1 MAVVTPLA
9 GQILAGPD
17 PDLRAAQRPVSRSRP
32 ARDACVIG
40 YGASRRT
47 GAITGIRDHLQDMQP
62 ERAAGRLIRMK
73 NELRIAAGLVL
84 AVALAGCGATS
95 PQPRPVTAHGVALRE
110 PLVSPRPYGAADTAF
125 GLDALGAWCRADPQ
139 ANLVLSPSSLASGL
153 GMAYLGARGAT
164 ARAMDG
170 VLHLPAASGQALEAG
185 LQARSAALRG
195 LDSPGVTVDASDQ
208 VWTDPS
214 LTTLRSYLNAVA
226 TGYDAGVAQVPLL
239 HSPDQ
244 AAQQIDRAIATA
256 TRGLIPQLLAPGSLQ
271 DIGWVLTD
279 ALYLKAAWAT
289 PFQASKTEPGP
300 FTTAAGRQ
308 VSAQFM
314 NGGPYVAASAD
325 GWTAVWLPYGNGR
338 LAMMA
343 LLPPAGPGGCAMPTA
358 AQLGTLTTRL
368 VAGGTAGPALSPDIS
383 LPKVNLQDKVSLNAL
398 LTGLGMG
405 VAFTSDADFS
415 GLSQQA
421 CCIGLVEHAA
431 TLQVGEKGTVASAA
445 TAVGI
450 AVSAA
455 RAGSPPVTFD
465 RPYLMVVTDRTT
477 GEPLFMARVAD
488 PTQP

>member
-1 MAVVTPLA
+1 
-9 GQILAGPD
+9 
-17 PDLRAAQRPVSRSRP
+17 
-32 ARDACVIG
+32 
-40 YGASRRT
+40 
-47 GAITGIRDHLQDMQP
+47 MQP
-62 ERAAGRLIRMK
+62 ERAAGRLMRMK

-84 AVALAGCGATS
+84 AVALAGCAATS
-95 PQPRPVTAHGVALRE
+95 PPPPRPVMAHGVVLRE

-153 GMAYLGARGAT
+153 GMAYLGARGGT

-195 LDSPGVTVDASDQ
+195 LDGPGVTVDASDQ

-214 LTTLRSYLNAVA
+214 LTTQRSYLNAVA

-244 AAQQIDRAIATA
+244 AAQQIDGAIATA
-256 TRGLIPQLLAPGSLQ
+256 THGLIPQLLAPGSLQ
-271 DIGWVLTD
+271 DTGWVLTD
-279 ALYLKAAWAT
+279 ALYLKADWAT
-289 PFQASKTEPGP
+289 PFQAAATGPGP
-300 FTTAAGRQ
+300 FTTDSGRQ

-314 NGGPYVAASAD
+314 NGGPYVSASAG
-325 GWTAVWLPYGNGR
+325 GWSAVWLPYRGGR

-343 LLPPAGPGGCAMPTA
+343 LLPPAGRGGCALPTA
-358 AQLGTLTTRL
+358 AQLGSLATRL
-368 VAGGTAGPALSPDIS
+368 AAGGTAQGAGPLLTRDIS

-405 VAFTSDADFS
+405 VAFTSDADFA
-415 GLSQQA
+415 GLSPQA
-421 CCIGLVEHAA
+421 CCIGMVEHAA

-450 AVSAA
+450 AASAA
-455 RAGSPPVTFD
+455 RAGAPPLTFD

-477 GEPLFMARVAD
+477 GEPLFMAHVTN

>member
-1 MAVVTPLA
+1 M
-9 GQILAGPD
+9 
-17 PDLRAAQRPVSRSRP
+17 
-32 ARDACVIG
+32 
-40 YGASRRT
+40 
-47 GAITGIRDHLQDMQP
+47 
-62 ERAAGRLIRMK
+62 RMK

-84 AVALAGCGATS
+84 AVSLAGCGTA
-95 PQPRPVTAHGVALRE
+95 PLPRPVMAHGVALRE

-125 GLDALGAWCRADPQ
+125 GLDVLGAWCRADPQ

-164 ARAMDG
+164 AQAMDG
-170 VLHLPAASGQALEAG
+170 VLHRPAVSGQALEAG
-185 LQARSAALRG
+185 LQARSAALRRLEG
-195 LDSPGVTVDASDQ
+195 PGVMVDESDQ

-244 AAQQIDRAIATA
+244 AAQQIDQAIATA
-256 TRGLIPQLLAPGSLQ
+256 THGLIPQLLAPGSLR
-271 DIGWVLTD
+271 DIGWMLTD
-279 ALYLKAAWAT
+279 ALYLKADWAT
-289 PFQASKTEPGP
+289 PFQASETGPGS

-343 LLPPAGPGGCAMPTA
+343 LLLPAGRGGCALPTA
-358 AQLGTLTTRL
+358 AQLGSLTTSL
-368 VAGGTAGPALSPDIS
+368 AADGPVRGSGPLLTRDIS
-383 LPKVNLQDKVSLNAL
+383 LPKVNLQDKVSMQSL
-398 LTGLGMG
+398 LAGLGMG
-405 VAFTSDADFS
+405 VAFTAAADFA
-415 GLSQQA
+415 GLSPQA
-421 CCIGLVEHAA
+421 CCIGVVEHAA

-450 AVSAA
+450 AASAA
-455 RAGSPPVTFD
+455 RTEASPVVFD

-477 GEPLFMARVAD
+477 GEPLFMARVTD

>member
-1 MAVVTPLA
+1 
-9 GQILAGPD
+9 
-17 PDLRAAQRPVSRSRP
+17 
-32 ARDACVIG
+32 
-40 YGASRRT
+40 
-47 GAITGIRDHLQDMQP
+47 MQP
-62 ERAAGRLIRMK
+62 DHAAGRLMRMK
-73 NELRIAAGLVL
+73 KELRIAAGLVL
-84 AVALAGCGATS
+84 AVALAGCGVTS
-95 PQPRPVTAHGVALRE
+95 PQPQPAMAHGVALRE

-185 LQARSAALRG
+185 LQARSTALRG
-195 LDSPGVTVDASDQ
+195 LDGPGVTVNASDQ
-208 VWTDPS
+208 VWADPS

-226 TGYDAGVAQVPLL
+226 TGYDAGVAKVPLL
-239 HSPDQ
+239 HNPDQ
-244 AAQQIDRAIATA
+244 ATQQIDQAIATA
-256 TRGLIPQLLAPGSLQ
+256 THGLIPQLLAPGSLQ

-289 PFQASKTEPGP
+289 PFQAGATGPGP
-300 FTTAAGRQ
+300 FTTGSGRQ
-308 VSAQFM
+308 VSAQYM
-314 NGGPYVAASAD
+314 NGGPYVSASAG
-325 GWTAVWLPYGNGR
+325 GWTAAWLPYSDGR

-343 LLPPAGPGGCAMPTA
+343 LLPPAGRSGCALPTA
-358 AQLGTLTTRL
+358 AQLGSLTTRL
-368 VAGGTAGPALSPDIS
+368 AAGGTSQGSSPLLTRNIS

-415 GLSQQA
+415 GLSPQA
-421 CCIGLVEHAA
+421 CCIGVVEHAA

-450 AVSAA
+450 AASAA
-455 RAGSPPVTFD
+455 RAGAPPLTFD
-465 RPYLMVVTDRTT
+465 RPYLIVVTDRTT
-477 GEPLFMARVAD
+477 GEPLFMARVTD